1 MGDWRQKMLEACGN
15 ARRTFDWLTSL
26 GHQLIEADVSDG
38 DNARYDGWHLSYV
51 FNDLAI
57 RIAYY
62 EMEFIV
68 TIKKGTV
75 ETNYLF
81 LDYQLFDNASGFHGS
96 MFHSDKLSDVTT
108 KISDDPALRYKDI
121 LLGKEEWWFRI
132 KRLSEENE
140 KQLAQAREEYE
151 RKNAHQFD
159 RSKAA
164 EAFIVKDYAKVVKL
178 LGPISNCLEPSELK
192 KLDYAKKKIEKA

>member
-1 MGDWRQKMLEACGN
+1 MGEWHQKMLEACGN

-26 GHQLIEADVSDG
+26 GYQLIEADVSDG

-62 EMEFIV
+62 QDLELIV
-68 TIKKGTV
+68 AIKKGTL

-81 LDYQLFDNASGFHGS
+81 LDYQLFDNVSGLHGP
-96 MFHSDKLSDVTT
+96 MFPPDKLSDVTT
-108 KISDDPALRYKDI
+108 KISHDLALRYKDI

-140 KQLAQAREEYE
+140 KQLAQAQ
-151 RKNAHQFD
+151 RKNAHRFD

-164 EAFIVKDYAKVVKL
+164 EAFRVKDYAKVVKL
-178 LGPISNCLEPSELK
+178 LGPISDCLEPSELK